1 MMIETMII
9 MISMLIIGLI
19 ISIACKNSKEPT
31 INNHYGDVNNNTNS
45 NNVTNSHN
53 TTTDSHTDNR
63 HHITNNLN
71 EKNEILREI
80 AKLINDTEK
89 EKEINA
95 LLKAN
100 EDLINKYKK

>member
-1 MMIETMII
+1 MMIETII
-9 MISMLIIGLI
+9 IIASMLVIGML

-45 NNVTNSHN
+45 NNVMNSHN
-53 TTTDSHTDNR
+53 TTTDNRADNR
-63 HHITNNLN
+63 HNITNDLS
-71 EKNEILREI
+71 EKDEILKEI
-80 AKLINDTEK
+80 AKLINDVEK
-89 EKEINA
+89 EREINA